1 MDYRIDNYFA
11 ADIKAVGV
19 LNNLT
24 SGAIMF
30 CTSDTVAVVTPTG
43 HNECQVEVASP
54 RYEDDEEFY
63 HFYLGH
69 KIDCIEEYF
78 MPLEQNTVL
87 VYPNCNLYLAKTIV
101 SAAFIDNES
110 DVEDSSID
118 DIDAIPQIVDDMIG

>member
-1 MDYRIDNYFA
+1 MDYRIDDYFA
-11 ADIKAVGV
+11 ADIEAVSA
-19 LNNLT
+19 LDNLT

-30 CTSDTVAVVTPTG
+30 HTPDTVAVVTPTG
-43 HNECQVEVASP
+43 HNEYQVEVTSP

-69 KIDCIEEYF
+69 KIDCIEEYLT
-78 MPLEQNTVL
+78 PSEQNTVL

-110 DVEDSSID
+110 DVEIVTID
-118 DIDAIPQIVDDMIG
+118 DIDAMPQIIDDMIG